1 MKKLITICL
10 LMVVT
15 FTVNAQEK
23 KLKAFKDK
31 TTGYFG
37 FKNLKGEVII
47 KPKYAEAHEF
57 NEGLAAVKK
66 TGNNWE
72 GNWGFINT
80 SDEII
85 IPLNKGGVR
94 DFSEGLA
101 VVLENGNLVY
111 YNKYN
116 QVAVPNT
123 KKYITIE
130 NFSEGLAAVESDN
143 WKWGF
148 IDKSGNEIIPTQ
160 YEYVN
165 KFSDGMAVVHKI
177 IEEGEPEHPP
187 LRSLQGYINNKGKL
201 IIDYKYYYASNFKEG
216 FANVSEDSFFT
227 TDRYYINLQ
236 GNKISNK
243 YMYGGLDFSEGR
255 ARVAGKG
262 GSMGFINTEG
272 KEITKL
278 KYKDAKSFSNG
289 FAAVQNENEN
299 WGFIDL
305 DGKEI
310 GEIKYTSVSNFK
322 KNGVA
327 LVTLNEAKGVITSS
341 GKIIF
346 MKDNITSIQYSDN
359 YFSATDSS
367 GKIFKFDINGNEK

>member
-1 MKKLITICL
+1 MKKILTICL

-23 KLKAFKDK
+23 KLKLFQDK
-31 TTGYFG
+31 TTGGFG

-47 KPKYAEAHEF
+47 KPEYVEAHEF

-66 TGNNWE
+66 LGK
-72 GNWGFINT
+72 WGFINT
-80 SDEII
+80 SDEVI
-85 IPLNKGGVR
+85 IPLNKTNVS

-101 VVLENGNLVY
+101 VVTENGHQVF
-111 YNKYN
+111 YNKNN
-116 QVAVPNT
+116 QIAVPNT
-123 KKYITIE
+123 KKYIQIE
-130 NFSEGLAAVESDN
+130 SFSEGLAAVESDN
-143 WKWGF
+143 WEWGF

-160 YEYVN
+160 FELVN
-165 KFSDGMAVVHKI
+165 KFSNGMAVVHKI
-177 IEEGEPEHPP
+177 IKKGEYGHPP
-187 LRSLQGYINNKGKL
+187 LKSLQGYINNKGKL
-201 IIDYKYYYASNFKEG
+201 IIDYKYYYASHFKEG
-216 FANVSEDSFFT
+216 FANVSDNSFIT
-227 TDRYYINLQ
+227 ADRYYINLQ

-262 GSMGFINTEG
+262 GGMGFINTEG

-278 KYKDAKSFSNG
+278 KYKNAKSFSNG

-322 KNGVA
+322 NNGVA
-327 LVTLNEAKGVITSS
+327 LVALNEAKGVITSS

-346 MKDNITSIQYSDN
+346 MKDNIKSIQYSDN

-367 GKIFKFDINGNEK
+367 GKIFKFDINGNEVK